1 MSDEMDVGFLDEVA
15 GQGFENMGAGEVATP
30 LLLISQALS
39 QNVADGTMPVG
50 HFYNSITGKDYGA
63 SVKVVV
69 CHFDKMWY
77 EWKPDQGGLVGRYP
91 VGGLEGVTGDNF
103 TGMKHGENKVEEKY
117 VYLVMLPDYPEDG
130 FLVFGST
137 GGNLKYLKGWNT
149 QMRYLRTP
157 SGKPAPVFSAIW
169 ELTLNKDKNKAGN
182 IYYSCNKE
190 GKSSIRFAEWVSKEQ
205 FTEYVLPARQ
215 VADQAIALA
224 DNRSDVKAIEDSSDG
239 NTDY

>member
-1 MSDEMDVGFLDEVA
+1 
-15 GQGFENMGAGEVATP
+15 
-30 LLLISQALS
+30 
-39 QNVADGTMPVG
+39 
-50 HFYNSITGKDYGA
+50 
-63 SVKVVV
+63 
-69 CHFDKMWY
+69 
-77 EWKPDQGGLVGRYP
+77 
-91 VGGLEGVTGDNF
+91 
-103 TGMKHGENKVEEKY
+103 
-117 VYLVMLPDYPEDG
+117 MLPDYPEDG

-169 ELTLNKDKNKAGN
+169 EMTLNKDKNKAGN

-215 VADQAIALA
+215 MADQAIMLA
-224 DNRSDVKAIEDSSDG
+224 DNRTQAIDAPAEDG
-239 NTDY
+239 NEDY